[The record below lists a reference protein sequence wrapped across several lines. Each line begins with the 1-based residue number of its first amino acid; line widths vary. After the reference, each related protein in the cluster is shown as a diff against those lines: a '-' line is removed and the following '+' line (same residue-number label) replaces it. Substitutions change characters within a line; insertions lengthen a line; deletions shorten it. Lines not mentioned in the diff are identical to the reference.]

1 MFIMH
6 QFTHGKLCFC
16 QPRTLWGFCP
26 SLFFLAEKMVAS
38 VLHLLSQFI
47 AKSKM
52 SAVYWRGGTYVS
64 HFLFKSKELEL
75 YSFSLG
81 KTSTCDNSFHIY
93 WFPVCRT
100 YLFTSPY
107 RKHSPKCFTWLR
119 KVSVISDSYLFF
131 VSNQ

>member
-1 MFIMH
+1 MVNSAFVSPEH
-6 QFTHGKLCFC
+6 FGASAPLF
-16 QPRTLWGFCP
+16 
-26 SLFFLAEKMVAS
+26 FFLAEKMVAS

-93 WFPVCRT
+93 
-100 YLFTSPY
+100 
-107 RKHSPKCFTWLR
+107 
-119 KVSVISDSYLFF
+119 
-131 VSNQ
+131 